1 MKSGWCTDWMDFLEP
16 KCPELEEDS
25 HSKFQHHVNI
35 RSIIFTINIMCSKT
49 WYFLFWTFSA
59 IFHSLLC
66 CPTCWSFLFTCAERY
81 AWSCWSFALQ
91 PPPGIGGAQETERKW
106 MDMVHWQVAETWTRN
121 PFLTCGFS
129 VNSQRLCWISRYAQ
143 NPLGAAEY
151 QKVPEMMRWFWHH
164 LLPTLEL
171 HSLATNMRCAW
182 LQHSFGSTTR
192 PQSH

>member
-1 MKSGWCTDWMDFLEP
+1 M
-16 KCPELEEDS
+16 
-25 HSKFQHHVNI
+25 VNVCHLC
-35 RSIIFTINIMCSKT
+35 FVFHF
-49 WYFLFWTFSA
+49 YFG
-59 IFHSLLC
+59 HSLPCIVFILC
-66 CPTCWSFLFTCAERY
+66 AAQHAGAFCLHVPNAMLEAAGLSHFNLHLE
-81 AWSCWSFALQ
+81 LVGHKK
-91 PPPGIGGAQETERKW
+91 PKGNGILAG
-106 MDMVHWQVAETWTRN
+106 QVAETWTRN

-171 HSLATNMRCAW
+171 HSLATNMRCVW